1 MNNLRLAKALVR
13 VQFKGKNKKKSKR
26 KTLKSV
32 NRLEIE
38 DIVTCKVAVHIMT
51 PYRKREKHQ
60 KHNAVIYL
68 FS

>member
-1 MNNLRLAKALVR
+1 MNNLSLAKALVR
-13 VQFKGKNKKKSKR
+13 VQFKGKNKKSKR

-38 DIVTCKVAVHIMT
+38 NIVTYKVAVQVMT

-68 FS
+68 FT